1 MVNSLT
7 CQKVSIMNLHA
18 SQYQETSFIFEDDP
32 PENKIAEKLFS
43 RFYINIPGNK
53 RKLWGTVDN
62 GSDICRFN

>member
-1 MVNSLT
+1 
-7 CQKVSIMNLHA
+7 MNLHA